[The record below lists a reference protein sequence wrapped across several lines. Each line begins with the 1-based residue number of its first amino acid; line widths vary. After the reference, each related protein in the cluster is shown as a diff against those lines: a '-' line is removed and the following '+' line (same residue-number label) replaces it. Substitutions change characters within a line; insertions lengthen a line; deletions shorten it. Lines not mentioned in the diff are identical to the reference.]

1 MDRTTSASER
11 NRREGR
17 NDEKVKY
24 PGSLPDHQPS
34 TARMGRTTS
43 TSETNRYEGGKDEN
57 VKVHVDEIASTPTK
71 EGPSH
76 ADQGI
81 QKL

>member
-1 MDRTTSASER
+1 MFIVSRMAAHCRTINCS
-11 NRREGR
+11 
-17 NDEKVKY
+17 
-24 PGSLPDHQPS
+24 S

-43 TSETNRYEGGKDEN
+43 TSERNRYEGGKDEN